1 MSDLESFVR
10 FNQDQRRNKELAE
23 QTELAK
29 KEAEYRKQEA
39 NASNYRLKIEQ
50 ERLRNEQRDRDER
63 RKREELI
70 KQSRKEMIEMSA
82 ELTEIESFCK

>member
-39 NASNYRLKIEQ
+39 NASHYRLKIEQ

-63 RKREELI
+63 RKHEDLI